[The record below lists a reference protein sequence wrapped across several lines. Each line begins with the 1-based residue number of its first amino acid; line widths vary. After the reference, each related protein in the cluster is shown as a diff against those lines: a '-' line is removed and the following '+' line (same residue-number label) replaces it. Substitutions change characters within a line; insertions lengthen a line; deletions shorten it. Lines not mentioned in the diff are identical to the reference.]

1 VTVVESLSAGPA
13 SVPRL
18 AEACAAPQS
27 RSRSRPKLY
36 YRRTCEGM
44 VFIAEIFD
52 SDAIKS
58 ISENSGAKGEDFGR
72 NTVELHGANCDGG
85 AGE

>member
-1 VTVVESLSAGPA
+1 
-13 SVPRL
+13 
-18 AEACAAPQS
+18 
-27 RSRSRPKLY
+27 
-36 YRRTCEGM
+36 M